1 MCFYFTYPV
10 TVLERAGYDRAFA
23 VILYYIDH
31 TQIKTD
37 PAHLFIKTT

>member
-1 MCFYFTYPV
+1 M
-10 TVLERAGYDRAFA
+10 TVLEKPGYDRAFA

-37 PAHLFIKTT
+37 PAHLFIKTTW